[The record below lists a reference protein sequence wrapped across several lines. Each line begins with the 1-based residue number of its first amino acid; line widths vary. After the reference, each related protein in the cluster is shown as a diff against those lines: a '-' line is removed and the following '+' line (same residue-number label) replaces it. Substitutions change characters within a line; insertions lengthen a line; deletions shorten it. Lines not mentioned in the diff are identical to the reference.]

1 MSQNIGTYVTETDFE
16 TTTDTLTTVGRRARE
31 YTRDTYGSVMNNCWA
46 VSTAIMDFLQDD
58 HGLPTELEDALY
70 GVRCVYV
77 GGTKHYIF
85 VISGRLVSG
94 FHPDTEV
101 WVDGA
106 IDQFCD
112 ENVAMDSVLINS
124 SVGSVDELDV
134 VRVLRADDERR
145 LEYEVP
151 DCVGAN
157 RDLL

>member
-1 MSQNIGTYVTETDFE
+1 MSQNISAYVTETGFE
-16 TTTDTLTTVGRRARE
+16 TTTETLTTVGKRARE

-58 HGLPTELEDALY
+58 HGLPTELEDVSY

-77 GGTKHYIF
+77 DGTKHYIF

-124 SVGSVDELDV
+124 SVGSVDELDA
-134 VRVLRADDERR
+134 VRVLRADDYRR
-145 LEYEVP
+145 SEYTIH
-151 DCVGAN
+151 DTIGS
-157 RDLL
+157 RGGLL